1 MYEKNF
7 TEVDSNS
14 VKGTVAN
21 IDCKQTRTSFK
32 VYCFTLLNRY
42 KSFNLDQRLSNI
54 FQPNLPKEWLW
65 ILIWLKEK
73 LTNSFT

>member
-14 VKGTVAN
+14 VKGTVTN

-32 VYCFTLLNRY
+32 VYYFTLLNGY
-42 KSFNLDQRLSNI
+42 KSFNLDQRLSNFFNQI
-54 FQPNLPKEWLW
+54 DPKNGSE
-65 ILIWLKEK
+65 
-73 LTNSFT
+73 F

>member
-1 MYEKNF
+1 MYEKKF
-7 TEVDSNS
+7 IEVDSNS

-42 KSFNLDQRLSNI
+42 KSFNLDQRLGN
-54 FQPNLPKEWLW
+54 FFNQTDPKNGSE
-65 ILIWLKEK
+65 
-73 LTNSFT
+73 F